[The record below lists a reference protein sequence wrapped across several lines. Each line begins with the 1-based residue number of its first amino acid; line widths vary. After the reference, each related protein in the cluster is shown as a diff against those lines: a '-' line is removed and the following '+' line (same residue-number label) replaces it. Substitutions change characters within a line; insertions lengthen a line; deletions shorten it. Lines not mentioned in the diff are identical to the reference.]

1 MKPFT
6 HPEAL
11 FIDTWGWLVLA
22 DARDPAH
29 AKVVSE
35 RRAHAAGGGSL
46 VTSDYVLDETFTRL
60 FSRVAFAPARK
71 FCDAIRAAAVVD
83 QLKIERIGPERF
95 EAAYKLRERYRDKPS
110 ISFTDLTSFVVMS
123 ELGIRSV
130 LTADAH
136 FAQVQL
142 GFRRIPGD

>member
-29 AKVVSE
+29 AKVVAE
-35 RRAHAAGGGSL
+35 RRASSAAGGL

-60 FSRVAFAPARK
+60 FSRVPFVQARK
-71 FCDAIRAAAVVD
+71 FCDAIRAAAAGD
-83 QLKIERIGPERF
+83 QLKIERIRPERF
-95 EAAYKLRERYRDKPS
+95 EAAYKLRERYRDKPT
-110 ISFTDLTSFVVMS
+110 ISFTNLTSFVVMR
-123 ELGIRSV
+123 ELGIRNV
-130 LTADAH
+130 LTADSH
-136 FAQVQL
+136 FTQVQL
-142 GFRRIPGD
+142 GFRRLPGD